1 MPSRFVVPQFI
12 EEENKIFLSVTT
24 RQFLIVIIA
33 VVVELIVFRISTPA
47 FIVSIFIFF
56 APALVL
62 AFVKINGQPFHLF
75 LLNLIQS
82 FKRPN
87 LRVWNKNISL
97 DELKFQLEREKN
109 AHKKTIEKQIFKVK
123 PTSSRLTELALIVDT
138 GGMYKGE

>member
-33 VVVELIVFRISTPA
+33 VVVEIIVFRISTSA

-62 AFVKINGQPFHLF
+62 AFVRINGQPFHLF
-75 LLNLIQS
+75 LLNIIQS

-97 DELKFQLEREKN
+97 DEIKFQLEREKN
-109 AHKKTIEKQIFKVK
+109 AQRKPIEKLAFKARPV
-123 PTSSRLTELALIVDT
+123 SSRLIELALIVDT

>member
-33 VVVELIVFRISTPA
+33 VVVEIIVFRISTSA
-47 FIVSIFIFF
+47 FIVSIFVFF

-62 AFVKINGQPFHLF
+62 AFVRVNGQPFHLF
-75 LLNLIQS
+75 LLNIIQS

-109 AHKKTIEKQIFKVK
+109 AQKKPIEKPTFKAK
-123 PTSSRLTELALIVDT
+123 PASSRLTELALIVDT